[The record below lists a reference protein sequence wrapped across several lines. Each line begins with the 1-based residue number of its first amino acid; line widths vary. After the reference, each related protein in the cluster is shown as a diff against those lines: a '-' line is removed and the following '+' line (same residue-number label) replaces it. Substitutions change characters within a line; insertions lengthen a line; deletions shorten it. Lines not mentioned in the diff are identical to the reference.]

1 MGFMDSVKE
10 IAGKVSTSVE
20 KGAKSV
26 SESSKKFSE
35 KNKIKHEINQLEM
48 GINQAYVAIG
58 KAYFEKNKDKS
69 DPEFADFIADIIQK
83 TEKCNKLKENLNA
96 MEDKLF
102 CTECGAVISKNQK
115 FCDNCGTKVDIP
127 ETTTE
132 DTDVVDV
139 RSEDITE
146 VNNDNAE

>member
-10 IAGKVSTSVE
+10 LAGKVSTSVE

-35 KNKIKHEINQLEM
+35 KNKIKHEISQLEM
-48 GINQAYVAIG
+48 GINQAYMAIG
-58 KAYFEKNKDKS
+58 KAYFEKNKDMS
-69 DPEFADFIADIIQK
+69 DPEFADFFADIIQK
-83 TEKCNKLKENLNA
+83 TEKCDKLKENLNA

-102 CTECGAVISKNQK
+102 CTGCGAVISKNQK
-115 FCDNCGTKVDIP
+115 FCDNCGAKVDIP
-127 ETTTE
+127 ETTSADTE
-132 DTDVVDV
+132 IVDV
-139 RSEDITE
+139 EAEDITE